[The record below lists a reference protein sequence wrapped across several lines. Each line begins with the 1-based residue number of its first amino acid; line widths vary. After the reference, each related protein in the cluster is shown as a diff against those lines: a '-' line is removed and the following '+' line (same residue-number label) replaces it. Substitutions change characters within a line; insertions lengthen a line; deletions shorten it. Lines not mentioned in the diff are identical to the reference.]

1 MPSAMN
7 GDSSVHSTS
16 PELGSAPVASGAG
29 GSQTEALKQVL
40 TVIEKKVRNMEKK
53 KGKLEDYQSKKNRGE
68 NLNADQLDAL
78 AKSQEV
84 THNLDFARELQ
95 KNFLALGIDL
105 QKAERKACRREQ
117 LRREQQERRRLQRLL
132 EVQLLLDQLGE
143 EAVRE
148 ELRRG
153 DGDHGDHPILT
164 SAQLIALDN
173 FYKLL
178 NPERDASG
186 RLAEQFEEASV
197 HMWELL
203 EGKDK
208 PVVGTTYKALKETVD
223 RVLQSGYFQRTH
235 THQNGVCEEELSLA
249 AAAAVAPSE
258 SSEADEEPEP
268 AVAEGTPEQD
278 YTEDVVDTK
287 EFVNMELVPQDS
299 HSSTQEEP
307 ASEWNQE
314 AEVSLHTQQQPP
326 PSEAPPTSADP
337 TPPVSVAADPVV
349 RKQVVQDLM
358 AQMQGTYNFMQES
371 VLEYDGPAMDPAI
384 VSVQSMSPARNLER
398 AQMVHSEAQLLSQPS
413 AVPSQPE
420 VSLLSSP
427 PEDFSSAAPLYPTPH
442 TSDPL
447 QASLSLSSEQPA
459 STALHTG
466 GINVN
471 AAPFQSMT
479 AVFNLNAPPMPSANE
494 VEQQKLSSQYQSSFS
509 PSYSSQSAHS
519 EEQTDMQPVV
529 GSFHSQEA
537 LQAGAA
543 HQSLSQQAMGQGA
556 GFNRAGQPF
565 YVASRGGV
573 MSRGAPRAPR
583 GAVNGY
589 RGGYDGY
596 RPPFPSAAGGNYGQ
610 TQFGNAPR
618 EYSNN
623 TYQRD
628 GYQQQGYKRGAG
640 QGSRGVSRGRGGPF
654 RYSRGMTAHQTS

>member
-235 THQNGVCEEELSLA
+235 THQNGVCEEELSSA
-249 AAAAVAPSE
+249 AAAVVAPSE

-337 TPPVSVAADPVV
+337 APPVSVAADPVV

-420 VSLLSSP
+420 VSP
-427 PEDFSSAAPLYPTPH
+427 DNRMA
-442 TSDPL
+442 
-447 QASLSLSSEQPA
+447 
-459 STALHTG
+459 ALHTHTHTH
-466 GINVN
+466 
-471 AAPFQSMT
+471 T
-479 AVFNLNAPPMPSANE
+479 A
-494 VEQQKLSSQYQSSFS
+494 
-509 PSYSSQSAHS
+509 
-519 EEQTDMQPVV
+519 
-529 GSFHSQEA
+529 
-537 LQAGAA
+537 
-543 HQSLSQQAMGQGA
+543 
-556 GFNRAGQPF
+556 
-565 YVASRGGV
+565 RGE
-573 MSRGAPRAPR
+573 S
-583 GAVNGY
+583 
-589 RGGYDGY
+589 
-596 RPPFPSAAGGNYGQ
+596 
-610 TQFGNAPR
+610 
-618 EYSNN
+618 
-623 TYQRD
+623 
-628 GYQQQGYKRGAG
+628 
-640 QGSRGVSRGRGGPF
+640 
-654 RYSRGMTAHQTS
+654 

>member
-16 PELGSAPVASGAG
+16 PELGSAPVASAAG

-53 KGKLEDYQSKKNRGE
+53 KGKLDDYQSKKNRGE
-68 NLNADQLDAL
+68 NLNTDQLEAL
-78 AKSQEV
+78 AKAQEV

-105 QKAERKACRREQ
+105 QKAERKACRRDQ
-117 LRREQQERRRLQRLL
+117 LRREEQERRRLQRLL

-153 DGDHGDHPILT
+153 DGDADHPVLT
-164 SAQLIALDN
+164 NAQLGALDN
-173 FYKLL
+173 FYKLV

-208 PVVGTTYKALKETVD
+208 PVAGTTYKALKETVD
-223 RVLQSGYFQRTH
+223 RVLQSGYFQRAH
-235 THQNGVCEEELSLA
+235 THQNGVCEEELSSA

-268 AVAEGTPEQD
+268 AVAEGTPEPD
-278 YTEDVVDTK
+278 YTEVVVDTK
-287 EFVNMELVPQDS
+287 EFINMELVPQDS

-314 AEVSLHTQQQPP
+314 AEVSLHTQQQPQPP
-326 PSEAPPTSADP
+326 PSEAPPPSAGP
-337 TPPVSVAADPVV
+337 APPVAKAADPVV

-384 VSVQSMSPARNLER
+384 VSVQSMSPAHNLER
-398 AQMVHSEAQLLSQPS
+398 TQMVHSEAQLLSQTS
-413 AVPSQPE
+413 AVPPQPE
-420 VSLLSSP
+420 
-427 PEDFSSAAPLYPTPH
+427 
-442 TSDPL
+442 
-447 QASLSLSSEQPA
+447 ASLSLSSEQPA
-459 STALHTG
+459 VSSLPSVSQPPPTALHTG

-479 AVFNLNAPPMPSANE
+479 AVFNLNTPPMPSANE

-509 PSYSSQSAHS
+509 PSYSSQPAHS

-537 LQAGAA
+537 A
-543 HQSLSQQAMGQGA
+543 HQAMGQGA

-596 RPPFPSAAGGNYGQ
+596 RPPFPSAVGGNYGQ

-640 QGSRGVSRGRGGPF
+640 QGSRGVSRGRGGSF